1 MQDTP
6 QIERDSEHQP
16 ESAEAY
22 DVLHIYYLNGRF
34 DPALE
39 PPNPHFLCNW
49 EEDGFSFLFFSRQ
62 ADAEVKGLL
71 GLQPHLDLIDKYTMS
86 YDDWHGGRVE
96 PFEAGGFL
104 VVPPWIQAPGAHL
117 SNKKQM
123 IIDPGVV
130 FGTGTH
136 PTTHDCLEAIASLWY
151 EEKIE
156 SVLDLGTGTGI
167 LAVAAVLMGC
177 RSAVAVDLNFLAAK
191 TALKNARLNRLDAEI
206 LVVQGRAEDLVDRT
220 ADLLI
225 SNIHFDVMT
234 HLIRAEAFLEHGWFV
249 LSGLLRSEAREVA
262 GHLEGLPVTI
272 LNTWERDGIWHTF
285 LGKINS
291 GTN

>member
-6 QIERDSEHQP
+6 RIERDREHQP
-16 ESAEAY
+16 ESAGAC
-22 DVLHIYYLNGRF
+22 DVLYIYYLNGRF

-39 PPNPHFLCNW
+39 PASPHFIGNW

-62 ADAEVKGLL
+62 ADGQVKDLL
-71 GLQPHLDLIDKYTMS
+71 AFQPHLDLIDKYTMS

-104 VVPPWIQAPGAHL
+104 VVPPWVQPPGKDL
-117 SNKKQM
+117 SDKKQM

-151 EEKIE
+151 EDKIE

-167 LAVAAVLMGC
+167 LAVAAVLMGSK
-177 RSAVAVDLNFLAAK
+177 SAVAVDLNFLAAK
-191 TALKNARLNRLDAEI
+191 TALKNVGLNNLDAEV
-206 LVVQGRAEDLVDRT
+206 LVVQGRAEDLVDRS

-225 SNIHFDVMT
+225 SNIHFDVMRQ
-234 HLIRAEAFLEHGWFV
+234 LIRDAAFLEHGWFI

-262 GHLEGLPVTI
+262 GYLERLPVKI
-272 LNTWERDGIWHTF
+272 VNTWECDGIWHTF
-285 LGKINS
+285 LGKIKK
-291 GTN
+291 GT